1 MKGAPMR
8 TALLA
13 LAITLVPGL
22 AAAQSFTA
30 VNHLKVVPLN
40 KSTFEVIEARGEG
53 ARGMWCAASEF
64 AQKRLGLK
72 RGGRIYVHT
81 ARGPSISGLGR
92 KGVVFTADPSTL
104 SVPPS
109 TSVSVSVRQVGQG
122 LPIQH
127 AYLFCKD
134 YLIELRDIK
143 FRRMGADTW

>member
-1 MKGAPMR
+1 MKGLLMR
-8 TALLA
+8 SALLA
-13 LAITLVPGL
+13 LAITLAPGL

-30 VNHLKVVPLN
+30 VNQLKVVPLN
-40 KSTFEVIEARGEG
+40 NSTFEVIEARGEG
-53 ARGMWCAASEF
+53 ARGIWCAASDF
-64 AQKRLGLK
+64 AQKRLGLTQ
-72 RGGRIYVHT
+72 GGRIYVHT

-92 KGVVFTADPSTL
+92 KGVVFTADPSAL

-109 TSVSVSVRQVGQG
+109 ASVSVSVRQVGQG

-143 FRRMGADTW
+143 LRRLGADTW